1 MKEAGLGNGKYGL
14 PWYCFDPPLNCSP
27 ALVGWGC
34 FSLSAW
40 FIPLAILQTT
50 SFPAITPCRQPACP
64 PPLDLAASVAGASS
78 SALRDALRKKKRN
91 GKRRHCGVF
100 FCEWS
105 SEGATPLFQ
114 PSNPG
119 GGGGHSVFSS
129 PSRQRTR
136 PPRQRGDGGTGGEEP
151 WLNIEA
157 RTRPSPSSS
166 AAAV

>member
-1 MKEAGLGNGKYGL
+1 MQKEAWSHCTNFRMKEAGLGNGKYGL

-78 SALRDALRKKKRN
+78 SALRDALRKKKE
-91 GKRRHCGVF
+91 KRKKKALRSVF
-100 FCEWS
+100 FLRVVV
-105 SEGATPLFQ
+105 GRGYATFPTIQSGRRRRPLCILLPI
-114 PSNPG
+114 PSANKAAQTKRG
-119 GGGGHSVFSS
+119 
-129 PSRQRTR
+129 
-136 PPRQRGDGGTGGEEP
+136 RGDGWGRA
-151 WLNIEA
+151 LA
-157 RTRPSPSSS
+157 KY
-166 AAAV
+166 